1 MAANFDLTNLAVTG
15 LAPGN
20 ELIYDNAGMPSI
32 MVKIPKMTYKQL
44 GMGESTAVHPA
55 FIVNGT
61 EVDAIYISKYQNIV
75 QDGRAYSIGG
85 VDPANYV
92 NFDQARQYCEAK
104 GEGWHC
110 MTRIEWGL
118 ILRWCISNGVLPK
131 GNTNFG
137 KHQTENAYKAIP
149 TYVYNDSG
157 NQRIGRCATGSG
169 PLTWYHDQTPSGIA
183 DLVGNVWEWSGGVR
197 MVYGELQIL
206 ANNNGADSAHS
217 QSASSAEW
225 KAINAAD
232 GTLITPNG
240 SGTTSGSVKADHISG
255 KLVWSTNITVKKDES
270 DYETEAQVE
279 CDSTIKD
286 GAKLWL
292 YNLGFLEYPGDTL
305 EDGNAC
311 WFNNGAAERC
321 FYSGGSWLGNPY
333 GLASFDG
340 LSPRSYS
347 WDHLGFRAAYV
358 KLPTA

>member
-75 QDGRAYSIGG
+75 QNGRAYSIGG
-85 VDPANYV
+85 VDPAASL

-104 GEGWHC
+104 GEGWHL
-110 MTRIEWGL
+110 MTRMEWGM
-118 ILRWCISNGVLPK
+118 ILRWCIANGFLPK
-131 GNTNFG
+131 GNNNFG
-137 KHQTENAYKAIP
+137 KHSSENVYKAIP
-149 TYVYNDSG
+149 TYKDG
-157 NQRIGRCATGSG
+157 DKGTGRTATGTG

-183 DLVGNVWEWSGGVR
+183 DLTGNIWEWSGGVR

-206 ANNNGADSAHS
+206 ANNNGVDSEHS
-217 QSASSAEW
+217 QSATSAEW

-232 GTLITPNG
+232 GTLITPDG
-240 SGTTSGSVKADHISG
+240 SGTTSGSVKADWIG
-255 KLVWSTNITVKKDES
+255 NKLTWSTAITNKEDTGRNPTFANIV
-270 DYETEAQVE
+270 
-279 CDSTIKD
+279 CDSSIGD
-286 GAKLWL
+286 NAKLLL

-305 EDGNAC
+305 EDGNGC

-321 FYSGGSWLGNPY
+321 FSSGGSWDNSSC
-333 GLASFDG
+333 GLASFNG
-340 LSPRSYS
+340 SNPRSNAWAY
-347 WDHLGFRAAYV
+347 LGFRSAYV

>member
-61 EVDAIYISKYQNIV
+61 EVDAIYISKYLNIV

-85 VDPANYV
+85 VDPAAGM

-110 MTRIEWGL
+110 MTRMEWGL
-118 ILRWCISNGVLPK
+118 ILRWCIANGFLPK
-131 GNTNFG
+131 GNTGFG
-137 KHQTENAYKAIP
+137 KHPSENVYKAIP
-149 TYVYNDSG
+149 TYKDG
-157 NQRIGRCATGSG
+157 DKGTGRTATGTG

-183 DLVGNVWEWSGGVR
+183 DLCGNIWEWSGGVR
-197 MVYGELQIL
+197 MVYGELQVL

-217 QSASSAEW
+217 QSATSAEW

-255 KLVWSTNITVKKDES
+255 KLVWSTNITTAPSRTVRSCGCTISASWSIPVIRWK
-270 DYETEAQVE
+270 TATAAG
-279 CDSTIKD
+279 STMV
-286 GAKLWL
+286 L
-292 YNLGFLEYPGDTL
+292 P
-305 EDGNAC
+305 
-311 WFNNGAAERC
+311 NGASSPAAA
-321 FYSGGSWLGNPY
+321 GSSP
-333 GLASFDG
+333 LAA
-340 LSPRSYS
+340 SPRSAATRVPTR
-347 WDHLGFRAAYV
+347 GRAWASAP
-358 KLPTA
+358 LL